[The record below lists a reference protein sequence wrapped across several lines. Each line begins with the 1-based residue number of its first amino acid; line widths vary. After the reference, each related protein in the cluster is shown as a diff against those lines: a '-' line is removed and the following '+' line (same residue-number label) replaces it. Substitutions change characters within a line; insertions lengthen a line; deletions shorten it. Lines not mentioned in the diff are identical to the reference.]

1 MIDSTTDLQAVQ
13 ASLDSEQALLRQKQ
27 AIATE
32 RVVRLEVRH
41 QALVTRCRE
50 AKDETADLA
59 LELEQAKFVFM
70 ADRGK
75 LDAAIANAISTVEA
89 KPKHESYPTPERFG
103 IWNRNV
109 SEARE
114 LQSQAERRYGDSYAY
129 YLAVQWKWEAARE
142 RFEALAGEEADLRE
156 QLQPVLDPILP
167 QVS

>member
-50 AKDETADLA
+50 AKEETADLA

-75 LDAAIANAISTVEA
+75 LDAAILEG
-89 KPKHESYPTPERFG
+89 RG
-103 IWNRNV
+103 
-109 SEARE
+109 
-114 LQSQAERRYGDSYAY
+114 
-129 YLAVQWKWEAARE
+129 AV
-142 RFEALAGEEADLRE
+142 ALALGRGPQPDHVLRDSTGAWVCAGGVHSGSRVCR
-156 QLQPVLDPILP
+156 LVDP
-167 QVS
+167 